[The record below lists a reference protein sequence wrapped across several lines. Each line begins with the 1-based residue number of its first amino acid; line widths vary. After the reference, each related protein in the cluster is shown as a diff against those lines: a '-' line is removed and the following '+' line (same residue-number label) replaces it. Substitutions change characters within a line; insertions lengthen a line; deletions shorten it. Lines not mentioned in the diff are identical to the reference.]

1 MNILVC
7 GGAGYIGSHMVKS
20 LAANGHSVVTFDN
33 LSTGHSQAVKWGEF
47 VEGDL
52 LSTEALTRLFQ
63 SRQFD
68 VVMHFSA
75 RSLVGES
82 VEKPALYYQNN
93 VIGTFNLLEA
103 MRKHGVNRFI
113 FSSTASIFGNPV
125 QDKIAEDHPKAPV
138 NPYGRT
144 KLMVEN
150 ILQDFAHAYGL
161 NSVSLRYFNAAG
173 SDATGELG
181 EEHDPETHLIPNILK
196 AAKGEEGASL
206 KIFGDDYPTIDGT
219 CIRDYIHVE
228 DLCDAHLRAMDY
240 LDGGASGASAFNL
253 GNGSGFSVKQVL
265 NAAENVVG
273 CEIPNQVAGRRAG
286 DPAVLV
292 ADSSKAREQLGWA
305 PAYTDIEE
313 IIATAWN
320 WMRQASRF
328 R

>member
-33 LSTGHSQAVKWGEF
+33 LSTGNSQAVKWGEF

-52 LSTEALTRLFQ
+52 LSTEALGRLFQ

-93 VIGTFNLLEA
+93 VVGTFNLLEA

-173 SDATGELG
+173 SDAAGELG
-181 EEHDPETHLIPNILK
+181 EEHDPETHLIPNILR
-196 AAKGEEGASL
+196 AAKGEEGACL

-265 NAAENVVG
+265 NAAEKVVG

-292 ADSSKAREQLGWA
+292 ADSSKAREQLGWK
-305 PAYTDIEE
+305 PDYTDIEE

-320 WMRQASRF
+320 WMRQGSRF
-328 R
+328 G